1 MSNDEQKNFI
11 HFYILH
17 IKNEWFLLELEMA
30 LVTTFEMIFVL
41 VWKAPDENSLNMNL
55 NSKQNQKLR

>member
-30 LVTTFEMIFVL
+30 LVTTFEMKFAL
-41 VWKAPDENSLNMNL
+41 VWIELYNNKDSDI
-55 NSKQNQKLR
+55 